1 MPGIALAAQ
10 IATTPLERTQ
20 EDTDMA
26 GQTIPMVEV
35 EVFSDF
41 CCPFCLIGNKHL
53 DDAIAGLEGK
63 VAVNTLHRAFEL
75 DPSAPD
81 EGIDVRQA
89 LRDKHGVDAS
99 QVWPPLEARAR
110 ESGIA
115 LDLARQP
122 RAYPTLAAHTLV
134 RHAAARG
141 SARALSRAIG
151 EAYFL
156 DGEAISNH
164 ATLARIAAGHGFTT
178 KEALALLADR
188 AELARTR
195 TEAEQSRARGVRS
208 VPTVLIGGR
217 TAISSS
223 QPVADLQAA
232 IAAKAVPA

>member
-1 MPGIALAAQ
+1 MTGQ
-10 IATTPLERTQ
+10 IST
-20 EDTDMA
+20 
-26 GQTIPMVEV
+26 VEI

-41 CCPFCLIGNKHL
+41 CCPFCLIGSKHL
-53 DDAIAGLEGK
+53 DDALAGLEGK
-63 VAVNTLHRAFEL
+63 VKVNTVHRAFEL

-115 LDLARQP
+115 LDFARQP

-156 DGEAISNH
+156 DGEAISSH
-164 ATLARIAAGHGFTT
+164 AILARIAAGHGFTAE
-178 KEALALLADR
+178 EALALLADP

-195 TEAEQSRARGVRS
+195 QEAEQSRARGVRS
-208 VPTVLIGGR
+208 VPTIMIGHKE
-217 TAISSS
+217 AMSSS
-223 QPVADLQAA
+223 QPVFALQAA
-232 IAAKAVPA
+232 IVAAGGLA